1 MAARKL
7 KQVDHVTTGKIDA
20 QRCRS
25 IMTHLLP
32 IGSYLYYISILN
44 NYLFLSTYF
53 LYSEPERLS
62 HYRNSVAYLDEEVEA
77 LLAKRK
83 HSSTVM

>member
-1 MAARKL
+1 MPK
-7 KQVDHVTTGKIDA
+7 
-20 QRCRS
+20 
-25 IMTHLLP
+25 
-32 IGSYLYYISILN
+32 YIVAILWMI
-44 NYLFLSTYF
+44 YCILMIIFY
-53 LYSEPERLS
+53 YSEPERLS

>member
-1 MAARKL
+1 MN
-7 KQVDHVTTGKIDA
+7 D
-20 QRCRS
+20 
-25 IMTHLLP
+25 LL
-32 IGSYLYYISILN
+32 YTNDYFFLFFLLY
-44 NYLFLSTYF
+44 
-53 LYSEPERLS
+53 YSEPERLS

>member
-1 MAARKL
+1 MKARKL
-7 KQVDHVTTGKIDA
+7 KQVDHVTIGKIDA
-20 QRCRS
+20 LIYS
-25 IMTHLLP
+25 YIMNDLL
-32 IGSYLYYISILN
+32 YTNDYFFLFFLLY
-44 NYLFLSTYF
+44 
-53 LYSEPERLS
+53 YSEPERLS

>member
-1 MAARKL
+1 MKARKL
-7 KQVDHVTTGKIDA
+7 KQVDHVTIGKIDA
-20 QRCRS
+20 LIYS
-25 IMTHLLP
+25 YIMNDLL
-32 IGSYLYYISILN
+32 YTNDYF
-44 NYLFLSTYF
+44 FLSF
-53 LYSEPERLS
+53 LLYYSEPERLS

>member
-1 MAARKL
+1 MKARKL
-7 KQVDHVTTGKIDA
+7 KQVDHVTIGKIDA
-20 QRCRS
+20 QIYS
-25 IMTHLLP
+25 SYIMNDLL
-32 IGSYLYYISILN
+32 YTNDYF
-44 NYLFLSTYF
+44 FLSF
-53 LYSEPERLS
+53 LLYYSEPERLS